1 MRKKIR
7 RTRKL
12 LEVQEKMLL
21 TERQELQTIRA
32 RLAQAQQEQQEAL
45 SWLSE
50 DRSDAVPPS
59 LLIRRALSSTIKIR
73 TSESL
78 LEAQVERTL
87 DQARREQMVRKK
99 LRSQREELSKADGKA
114 ALQITIDAYLRSS
127 QVQD

>member
-1 MRKKIR
+1 MRKKIK

-21 TERQELQTIRA
+21 TERQELQTIKA
-32 RLAQAQQEQQEAL
+32 RLAQAQHEQQEAL

-59 LLIRRALSSTIKIR
+59 LLVKRALSSTIKIR
-73 TSESL
+73 TSEGL
-78 LEAQVERTL
+78 LQAQIEKTL

-114 ALQITIDAYLRSS
+114 TLQMTIDAYLRSS
-127 QVQD
+127 QMQD